1 MFWVFRLNDDETILP
16 TKKRQKK
23 NCWGLRMP
31 KASLGAF
38 PKLHGPLVIRAGTF
52 QYSIHVRSGE
62 ERLLMTFNN
71 GGGSPLNFIGTIP
84 RSATKQTATKI
95 RNQTKKTS
103 QHPFDP
109 KNQKIK
115 LKKNILQQKCTSFSE
130 QISAHPRQNSFVN
143 FWCLICHQKHPPE
156 KKKLRPPTW
165 LRREAGRSNFELGIQ
180 ARLLKKDRF
189 FLGGLGGGFFSQ
201 ISNSPV
207 KRLQK
212 VPQLDL
218 WMLVSL

>member
-1 MFWVFRLNDDETILP
+1 
-16 TKKRQKK
+16 
-23 NCWGLRMP
+23 MP

-52 QYSIHVRSGE
+52 QYSIHVRIGE

-71 GGGSPLNFIGTIP
+71 GGGSPLNFIGKIP

-109 KNQKIK
+109 KN
-115 LKKNILQQKCTSFSE
+115 KKNKIEKKTSCNK
-130 QISAHPRQNSFVN
+130 SAHPFQNKFLLTQDKTHLSISGVLFVTKN
-143 FWCLICHQKHPPE
+143 TLQR
-156 KKKLRPPTW
+156 KKNLDPQPGSGGRLEDLTLNLAFKLSSW
-165 LRREAGRSNFELGIQ
+165 
-180 ARLLKKDRF
+180 KKIEH
-189 FLGGLGGGFFSQ
+189 LGGIFSQ